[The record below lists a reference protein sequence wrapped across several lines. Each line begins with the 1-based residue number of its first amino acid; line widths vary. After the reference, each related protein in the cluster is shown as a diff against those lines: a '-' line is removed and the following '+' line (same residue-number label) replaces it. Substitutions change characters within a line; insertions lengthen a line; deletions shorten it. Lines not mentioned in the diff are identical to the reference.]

1 MANRYY
7 ISTDMDRWDS
17 LAYDFYG
24 DSSLVA
30 PLMAAN
36 PSLSPTQI
44 YLPVGVK
51 IFVPDLPV
59 ELTQASETTVKA
71 PWK

>member
-1 MANRYY
+1 MARLVY
-7 ISTDMDRWDS
+7 IASDMDRWDS

-24 DSSLVA
+24 DSALIA

-36 PSLSPTQI
+36 PEILPNQV
-44 YLPVGVK
+44 YLPSGAK
-51 IFVPDLPV
+51 IVVPQLPPQ
-59 ELTQASETTVKA
+59 EQEETTVKA

>member
-1 MANRYY
+1 MAKRIY

-24 DSSLVA
+24 DASLVA

-36 PSLSPTQI
+36 PQI
-44 YLPVGVK
+44 LPGQVLLPAGAK
-51 IFVPDLPV
+51 IVVPEITVP
-59 ELTQASETTVKA
+59 EQKETTIKA

>member
-1 MANRYY
+1 MTNKYY
-7 ISTDMDRWDS
+7 IANDMDRWDH

-24 DSSLVA
+24 DSSIVA

-36 PSLSPTQI
+36 PSILPAQI
-44 YLPVGVK
+44 FLPVGAK
-51 IFVPDLPV
+51 IVVPDLP
-59 ELTQASETTVKA
+59 EQYKQAKETIVKA